1 MTEDK
6 EIREGNR
13 LIAKFEKSTAIHSPH
28 LLLDEYIKYHSS
40 WSWLMSVVEKIAS
53 TPSIS
58 ITIESFT
65 VENGDRPVGLCEI
78 KRTFW
83 MGSGIVNTEQIVYKK
98 EFLEKCYSK
107 NDLELLRPLWAIV
120 FEGIEEELGRLKP
133 EGPLE
138 AGGPA
143 ADPAARRA
151 GPDADVLPLP
161 RRGAPS
167 ASFNAPR
174 RGIHRPS
181 GTQWTGLTRP

>member
-98 EFLEKCYSK
+98 EFLEKLSMIQIIWECVIQFIKWYNSQSK
-107 NDLELLRPLWAIV
+107 EKGV
-120 FEGIEEELGRLKP
+120 SK
-133 EGPLE
+133 
-138 AGGPA
+138 
-143 ADPAARRA
+143 
-151 GPDADVLPLP
+151 
-161 RRGAPS
+161 
-167 ASFNAPR
+167 
-174 RGIHRPS
+174 
-181 GTQWTGLTRP
+181 

>member
-40 WSWLMSVVEKIAS
+40 WSWLMSVVEKIAA

-98 EFLEKCYSK
+98 EFLEKLSMIQIIWECVIQFIKWYNSQSK
-107 NDLELLRPLWAIV
+107 EKGV
-120 FEGIEEELGRLKP
+120 SK
-133 EGPLE
+133 
-138 AGGPA
+138 
-143 ADPAARRA
+143 
-151 GPDADVLPLP
+151 
-161 RRGAPS
+161 
-167 ASFNAPR
+167 
-174 RGIHRPS
+174 
-181 GTQWTGLTRP
+181 